1 MPRLYV
7 IVCKSVMTNAEKTER
22 TGFDNSH
29 DDGETPQRTAHASP
43 HERELSDMPYQPPH
57 LRGAEG
63 DGGSGN
69 ESNGGRDSRGP
80 DRYDDRRGGGGGR
93 FDDRRG
99 GDRYDDRRGGG
110 GYDDRRGGG
119 GYDDRRRDDRGGYDD
134 RRRDDRDRDGGSR
147 SGGGGSRGGVP
158 PATFA
163 KWKPSERIQAL
174 SVNQVP

>member
-1 MPRLYV
+1 
-7 IVCKSVMTNAEKTER
+7 MTNAGENRKDV

-29 DDGETPQRTAHASP
+29 DDDGTPQRTAHASP

-57 LRGAEG
+57 LRDAGG

>member
-1 MPRLYV
+1 
-7 IVCKSVMTNAEKTER
+7 MTNARETER

-29 DDGETPQRTAHASP
+29 DDAGTPQRTAHASP

-57 LRGAEG
+57 LRDAEG
-63 DGGSGN
+63 GGGSGN

-110 GYDDRRGGG
+110 GYDDRR
-119 GYDDRRRDDRGGYDD
+119 
-134 RRRDDRDRDGGSR
+134 RDDRDRDGGSR

>member
-1 MPRLYV
+1 
-7 IVCKSVMTNAEKTER
+7 MTNATKTER
-22 TGFDNSH
+22 TGFDNSQ
-29 DDGETPQRTAHASP
+29 DDGETPQRTALASP

-57 LRGAEG
+57 LRDAEG
-63 DGGSGN
+63 GGGSGN

-80 DRYDDRRGGGGGR
+80 DR
-93 FDDRRG
+93 
-99 GDRYDDRRGGG
+99 
-110 GYDDRRGGG
+110 YDDRRGGG